1 MLQTILVPVDGTG
14 HADKAIDIAADLGT
28 KHDAKLIFLY
38 AIPDREV
45 SADVAQLAALEHV
58 DGPLDFVRYNYVA
71 ESIIRAAE
79 EEARLRGATKFESV
93 YADGDPA
100 EAILKEASDRK
111 ADMIVM
117 GSRGLSGLQSLLR
130 GSVSHNVAEQAPCT
144 CVTVR

>member
-1 MLQTILVPVDGTG
+1 MLQTILVPVDGTD

-28 KHDAKLIFLY
+28 KHDAKLVFLY

-45 SADVAQLAALEHV
+45 SRDVAQLAALEHV
-58 DGPLDFVRYNYVA
+58 DGPLDFVRYSLVA

-79 EEARLRGATKFESV
+79 EEARSRGATKVESV

-100 EAILKEASDRK
+100 DAILKEAADRD

-117 GSRGLSGLQSLLR
+117 GSRGRSDLHALLR
-130 GSVSHNVAEQAPCT
+130 GSVSHKVAEHAPCT